1 MKRHILIIDN
11 EPYFRHIVAFM
22 LRNAGYKVSTAGTLE
37 NASALLAVAQGGKMQ
52 PDLLFV
58 DIQMP
63 GICTQQLSDDLKSR
77 NITVPILTVGGFT
90 DKSFVI
96 ELLNTGHKEFL
107 ENIFADSDMNR
118 TIERSMTKK
127 KNGRKTASASTS
139 QRTSSSTKKI
149 IIKKKVVKP

>member
-1 MKRHILIIDN
+1 MKRHILIIDS
-11 EPYFRHIVAFM
+11 EPFFRHIVAFM
-22 LRNAGYKVSTAGTLE
+22 LRNAGYKVSTAGTVE
-37 NASALLAVAQGGKMQ
+37 KASALLAAAQGGKKQ
-52 PDLLFV
+52 LDLLFV

-107 ENIFADSDMNR
+107 ENIFADSDRNR
-118 TIERSMTKK
+118 TIKRSMTKK
-127 KNGRKTASASTS
+127 KNGRKPVSASPAR
-139 QRTSSSTKKI
+139 RTPSSPKKI
-149 IIKKKVVKP
+149 IAQKNAV